1 MKVTVIK
8 ISIFLW
14 LLAAT
19 QSSCGDADLR
29 TYKKLVKKELA
40 TGKRVDSLFFGIR
53 FGMTRKEFYAHCWE
67 LNKKGLFTDGQNNMA
82 VLYKLN
88 HNELRHNGSMNF
100 YPEFYKNRIVK
111 MPVTFQYDAWA
122 PWNKNLFAD
131 SLKEDVV
138 NLYKKWYPNGN
149 PFIKMDDDKKGTIYI
164 KVDGNRRITI
174 GRYNDLQVKVDYT
187 NLLVSEEKK

>member
-14 LLAAT
+14 FLAAT

-53 FGMTRKEFYAHCWE
+53 FGMTSKEFYAHCWE
-67 LNKKGLFTDGQNNMA
+67 LNKKGLLTDGLNNMA
-82 VLYKLN
+82 ALYKLD
-88 HNELRHNGSMNF
+88 HNELKHNGSMNF
-100 YPEFYKNRIVK
+100 YPEFYQNRIVK

-149 PFIKMDDDKKGTIYI
+149 PFIKLDDEKRGTIYI

-187 NLLVSEEKK
+187 NLLVDEEKK

>member
-1 MKVTVIK
+1 MKIYKLIIVC
-8 ISIFLW
+8 S
-14 LLAAT
+14 LLI
-19 QSSCGDADLR
+19 CGCTDNSDSGK
-29 TYKKLVKKELA
+29 YEKLVKKELA
-40 TGKRVDSLFFGIR
+40 RNLRVDSLFLGIR
-53 FGMTRKEFYAHCWE
+53 FGMTSKEFYAHCWE
-67 LNKKGLFTDGQNNMA
+67 LNKKGVLTDGQNNMA
-82 VLYKLN
+82 ALYKLD
-88 HNELRHNGSMNF
+88 HNELRHTSSMNF
-100 YPEFYKNRIVK
+100 YPEFYQNRIVK

-149 PFIKMDDDKKGTIYI
+149 PFIKMDDKKRGTIYI

-187 NLLVSEEKK
+187 NLL